1 MKDSEFIEL
10 LNLYVDH
17 EIGAEDA
24 TRLEAEVSANP
35 KRRAIYR
42 QYCRIDK
49 ACAHLAGRFCEPA
62 PEAKSIPVRQPFAGA
77 RWAVGTAAAG
87 LALAACVAVV
97 LAVRSHTGQP
107 AVSASAAALARSS
120 AASANAPVDTVA
132 AAADNYSRDLVPVL
146 AVRDFSLNAGPSA
159 QESLADVPALSS
171 RDPLAWIQRL
181 QLQALQQAS
190 TAKADFKP
198 SATLNV
204 TEVRASRPAAEEPPT
219 AELAAFRFER

>member
-1 MKDSEFIEL
+1 
-10 LNLYVDH
+10 
-17 EIGAEDA
+17 
-24 TRLEAEVSANP
+24 
-35 KRRAIYR
+35 
-42 QYCRIDK
+42 
-49 ACAHLAGRFCEPA
+49 
-62 PEAKSIPVRQPFAGA
+62 
-77 RWAVGTAAAG
+77 
-87 LALAACVAVV
+87 
-97 LAVRSHTGQP
+97 
-107 AVSASAAALARSS
+107 VSASAAALARSS